1 MVQYIHTPWRDQ
13 EELLRVRQQFY
24 PSSSSLSSSL
34 AAAAASSSSSSIHN
48 VNANANAKPDNATTF
63 PHCRDDEDEGT
74 DGTHAAALALALEAE
89 KRQQQAVSRVSMWM
103 QRGGCPH
110 LVESTA
116 LLTAAVLS
124 DLHESRTRA
133 NSSSYAIRA
142 AYSAAFSR
150 FVTGLLDGQQD
161 KLRKMS
167 MYSIAKNI
175 GLPATFVELR
185 HQATHEQLPSLSKLR
200 SAANNA
206 LAWIWDFYWKDLAP
220 VSKGNSGDDSQADPR
235 RALLVRYLR
244 EQDEVLKTGL
254 QRELK
259 SWEEGSLLQV
269 LEEIAGSSEEPQ
281 IILRA
286 LQLSRAILN
295 GDFEL
300 PVHEIEGPSRIPK
313 TKDLEAI
320 RVELQT
326 LNEELEDNR
335 VERINQP
342 AEAYDEAPSHSIGW
356 TRYQGTWTPKPIG
369 VV

>member
-1 MVQYIHTPWRDQ
+1 MVQYIHTPWRDL
-13 EELLRVRQQFY
+13 EELSRVRQQFY
-24 PSSSSLSSSL
+24 PSLSPPPT
-34 AAAAASSSSSSIHN
+34 H
-48 VNANANAKPDNATTF
+48 VNAKPSNAPTV
-63 PHCRDDEDEGT
+63 PRNGDENA
-74 DGTHAAALALALEAE
+74 DGTHATLALVLDAE
-89 KRQQQAVSRVSMWM
+89 MRQQQAVSRVSMWM

-167 MYSIAKNI
+167 MYTIAKTI

-206 LAWIWDFYWKDLAP
+206 LAWIWHFYWKDVIP
-220 VSKGNSGDDSQADPR
+220 INKENSEGEGSQSDPLR
-235 RALLVRYLR
+235 DLLTRYFR
-244 EQDEVLKTGL
+244 EQDETLKNDFRRQL
-254 QRELK
+254 Q
-259 SWEEGSLLQV
+259 SWDEASLLRT
-269 LEEIAGSSEEPQ
+269 LAEIAESSEEPQ

-286 LQLSRAILN
+286 LQLSRSILD
-295 GDFEL
+295 GGC
-300 PVHEIEGPSRIPK
+300 EIPLTVTSAGPETRNMK
-313 TKDLEAI
+313 ALESVRA
-320 RVELQT
+320 ELQT
-326 LNEELEDNR
+326 LNEELDNTQ
-335 VERINQP
+335 VERVDQQV
-342 AEAYDEAPSHSIGW
+342 EASDETSSQAVGW
-356 TRYQGTWTPKPIG
+356 TRYKGTWTPKPIG

>member
-1 MVQYIHTPWRDQ
+1 MVQYIHTPWRDE

-24 PSSSSLSSSL
+24 PSSSSSPTSTHAIAKPHTT
-34 AAAAASSSSSSIHN
+34 AAAAHN
-48 VNANANAKPDNATTF
+48 PNPNHTHNHN
-63 PHCRDDEDEGT
+63 RDEDA
-74 DGTHAAALALALEAE
+74 DGTHAALALALDAE
-89 KRQQQAVSRVSMWM
+89 RRQQQAVSRVSMWM

-124 DLHESRTRA
+124 DLQESRAKA

-142 AYSAAFSR
+142 AYSSAFSR

-167 MYSIAKNI
+167 MYSIAKTI

-200 SAANNA
+200 SGANNA
-206 LAWIWDFYWKDLAP
+206 LAWIWDFYWKDLGS
-220 VSKGNSGDDSQADPR
+220 VDKGSSSEGGQSDPR
-235 RALLVRYLR
+235 RDLLLRSLR
-244 EQDEVLKTGL
+244 EQDEAVKADF
-254 QRELK
+254 QKQMK
-259 SWEEGSLLQV
+259 SWDETSLLQT
-269 LEEIAGSSEEPQ
+269 LADITESSEEPQ

-286 LQLSRAILN
+286 LQVSRTILS
-295 GDFEL
+295 GGFESPL
-300 PVHEIEGPSRIPK
+300 TAASGAPRE

-326 LNEELEDNR
+326 LNEDLEDIRIQR
-335 VERINQP
+335 VDQP
-342 AEAYDEAPSHSIGW
+342 TSVPDEIASQSVGW
-356 TRYQGTWTPKPIG
+356 TRYQGTWTPRPIG
-369 VV
+369 IV

>member
-1 MVQYIHTPWRDQ
+1 MVQYIHTPWRDE

-24 PSSSSLSSSL
+24 PSSSSSPSPSSPP
-34 AAAAASSSSSSIHN
+34 AR
-48 VNANANAKPDNATTF
+48 AKPNAATAA
-63 PHCRDDEDEGT
+63 HHNHNHIYNNSRDEDA
-74 DGTHAAALALALEAE
+74 DGAHVAPAIALDAE
-89 KRQQQAVSRVSMWM
+89 RRQQQAVSRVSMWM

-124 DLHESRTRA
+124 DLHESRTKA

-206 LAWIWDFYWKDLAP
+206 LTWIWDFYWKGLTPVNKGSSKEGDPSNPGKDL
-220 VSKGNSGDDSQADPR
+220 
-235 RALLVRYLR
+235 LLRYLH
-244 EQDEVLKTGL
+244 EQDESLKTIFH
-254 QRELK
+254 RELK
-259 SWEEGSLLQV
+259 SWDETSLLQT
-269 LEEIAGSSEEPQ
+269 LADIAESSEEPQ
-281 IILRA
+281 VILRA
-286 LQLSRAILN
+286 LQFSRTVLN
-295 GDFEL
+295 GDYDL
-300 PVHEIEGPSRIPK
+300 PLTVASEAPRR

-326 LNEELEDNR
+326 LNEELENTQIER
-335 VERINQP
+335 VEQP
-342 AEAYDEAPSHSIGW
+342 VEASDEAASQSIGW

>member
-13 EELLRVRQQFY
+13 EELSRVRQQFY
-24 PSSSSLSSSL
+24 PSLSPPP
-34 AAAAASSSSSSIHN
+34 H
-48 VNANANAKPDNATTF
+48 ANAKPNNVPTVPHSGDENA
-63 PHCRDDEDEGT
+63 D
-74 DGTHAAALALALEAE
+74 ALALDAE
-89 KRQQQAVSRVSMWM
+89 MQQQQAVSRVSMWM

-167 MYSIAKNI
+167 MYTIAKTI

-200 SAANNA
+200 SAANDA
-206 LAWIWDFYWKDLAP
+206 LVWIWHFYWKDLAHVNKENP
-220 VSKGNSGDDSQADPR
+220 GEGGQSGPR
-235 RALLVRYLR
+235 RDLLIRYLR
-244 EQDEVLKTGL
+244 EQDETLKNSL
-254 QRELK
+254 QRQLK
-259 SWEEGSLLQV
+259 SWDEASLLRT
-269 LEEIAGSSEEPQ
+269 LAKIAESSEEPQ

-286 LQLSRAILN
+286 LQLSRSILD
-295 GDFEL
+295 GGFEL
-300 PVHEIEGPSRIPK
+300 QSAVRSTAPQTRNV
-313 TKDLEAI
+313 KDLEDV

-326 LNEELEDNR
+326 LNEELDDTQAER
-335 VERINQP
+335 VDQP
-342 AEAYDEAPSHSIGW
+342 AEVSDDTSNQSAGW
-356 TRYQGTWTPKPIG
+356 TQYQGIWTPRPIG

>member
-13 EELLRVRQQFY
+13 EELSRVRQQFY
-24 PSSSSLSSSL
+24 PSLSSSSP
-34 AAAAASSSSSSIHN
+34 SSTYATAK
-48 VNANANAKPDNATTF
+48 ANNATTIR
-63 PHCRDDEDEGT
+63 HRSRDEDA
-74 DGTHAAALALALEAE
+74 DGTHATLALTLDAE

-133 NSSSYAIRA
+133 NSSSYATRA

-167 MYSIAKNI
+167 MYSIAKTI

-200 SAANNA
+200 SAAHNA
-206 LAWIWDFYWKDLAP
+206 LAWIWDFYWKDLIPVEDNPGEGSQSAP
-220 VSKGNSGDDSQADPR
+220 RKD
-235 RALLVRYLR
+235 LLVRYFR
-244 EQDEVLKTGL
+244 EADDTEKLGL
-254 QRELK
+254 QKQLQ
-259 SWEEGSLLQV
+259 SWDEAALLRT
-269 LEEIAGSSEEPQ
+269 LADLAGSAEEPQ

-286 LQLSRAILN
+286 LHLSRTVLE
-295 GDFEL
+295 GGSEL
-300 PVHEIEGPSRIPK
+300 TGTLMVTPGAPQIPK
-313 TKDLEAI
+313 TRDLEVV
-320 RVELQT
+320 RSELQT
-326 LNEELEDNR
+326 LNDEFEATRAES
-335 VERINQP
+335 VEQP
-342 AEAYDEAPSHSIGW
+342 GDVSDEASNRSVGW

-369 VV
+369 V

>member
-13 EELLRVRQQFY
+13 RELSRVRQQFY
-24 PSSSSLSSSL
+24 PSPPLP
-34 AAAAASSSSSSIHN
+34 AHAS
-48 VNANANAKPDNATTF
+48 AKPSSAT
-63 PHCRDDEDEGT
+63 
-74 DGTHAAALALALEAE
+74 AAHGSEHNALAHVAHAHARALEAE
-89 KRQQQAVSRVSMWM
+89 RQQAVSRVSMWM

-175 GLPATFVELR
+175 GLPASFVELR
-185 HQATHEQLPSLSKLR
+185 HQATHEQLPSLAKLR

-206 LAWIWDFYWKDLAP
+206 LVWIWHFYWKDLIPA
-220 VSKGNSGDDSQADPR
+220 DQANYGQGSESNPQKD
-235 RALLVRYLR
+235 LLVSYLR
-244 EQDEVLKTGL
+244 ERDEARKFDL
-254 QRELK
+254 QKQLK
-259 SWEEGSLLQV
+259 SWDEASLLRMISDV
-269 LEEIAGSSEEPQ
+269 AESSEEPQ

-286 LQLSRAILN
+286 LQLSRSILD

-300 PVHEIEGPSRIPK
+300 PSTATPGAPPATRVR
-313 TKDLEAI
+313 DLEAV
-320 RVELQT
+320 RVELRT
-326 LNEELEDNR
+326 SNEELAETR
-335 VERINQP
+335 VERVDQP
-342 AEAYDEAPSHSIGW
+342 AEASDEAPSQSVGW
-356 TRYQGTWTPKPIG
+356 ARYQGTWTPKPIG

>member
-1 MVQYIHTPWRDQ
+1 MVQYIHTPWRDL
-13 EELLRVRQQFY
+13 EELSRVRRQFY
-24 PSSSSLSSSL
+24 PSLSPPPT
-34 AAAAASSSSSSIHN
+34 H
-48 VNANANAKPDNATTF
+48 ANAKPSNAPT
-63 PHCRDDEDEGT
+63 HNGDENA
-74 DGTHAAALALALEAE
+74 DGTHALVLDAE
-89 KRQQQAVSRVSMWM
+89 MRQQQAVSRVSMWM

-133 NSSSYAIRA
+133 NSSSYTIRA

-167 MYSIAKNI
+167 MYTIAKTI

-185 HQATHEQLPSLSKLR
+185 HQATHEQLPSLSKMR

-206 LAWIWDFYWKDLAP
+206 LAWIWHFYWKDLVP
-220 VSKGNSGDDSQADPR
+220 VNKENSEQGSQSDPLR
-235 RALLVRYLR
+235 DLLARYFR
-244 EQDEVLKTGL
+244 EQDETLKDDL
-254 QRELK
+254 QRQLR
-259 SWEEGSLLQV
+259 SWDEASLLRT
-269 LEEIAGSSEEPQ
+269 LAEIAESSEEPQ

-286 LQLSRAILN
+286 LQLSRSIV
-295 GDFEL
+295 GGGCEL
-300 PVHEIEGPSRIPK
+300 SLTVTSACHETRK
-313 TKDLEAI
+313 TKDLESVRA
-320 RVELQT
+320 ELQT
-326 LNEELEDNR
+326 LNKELDNTQAER
-335 VERINQP
+335 VDQP
-342 AEAYDEAPSHSIGW
+342 ADASDETSSQSVGW

>member
-1 MVQYIHTPWRDQ
+1 MVQYIHTPWRDR

-24 PSSSSLSSSL
+24 PFSSSSSSLSSPPSSTTTHTH
-34 AAAAASSSSSSIHN
+34 AHANNATATVPRSSSSSTSN
-48 VNANANAKPDNATTF
+48 
-63 PHCRDDEDEGT
+63 DEDAD
-74 DGTHAAALALALEAE
+74 DGTHTHAAIALDAE
-89 KRQQQAVSRVSMWM
+89 KRQQQHAVSRVSMWM

-124 DLHESRTRA
+124 DLHESRTKA

-167 MYSIAKNI
+167 MYSIAKTI

-200 SAANNA
+200 SAAHKA

-220 VSKGNSGDDSQADPR
+220 VDKGSQEEGDQSDPR
-235 RALLVRYLR
+235 RDLLLRYLR
-244 EQDEVLKTGL
+244 EQDEALKVDL
-254 QRELK
+254 QKQLK
-259 SWEEGSLLQV
+259 SWDEAFLLQS
-269 LEEIAGSSEEPQ
+269 LADIAESSGEPQ
-281 IILRA
+281 VILRA
-286 LQLSRAILN
+286 LQLSRTMLS
-295 GDFEL
+295 GGLEL
-300 PVHEIEGPSRIPK
+300 PLTGPEGAGRK
-313 TKDLEAI
+313 AKDLEAV

-326 LNEELEDNR
+326 LNEELKDAQVQR
-335 VERINQP
+335 PDHP
-342 AEAYDEAPSHSIGW
+342 AEMSGEETSQSLGW

>member
-1 MVQYIHTPWRDQ
+1 MVQYIHTPWRDE

-24 PSSSSLSSSL
+24 PSSSPSLIH
-34 AAAAASSSSSSIHN
+34 ASANPNTPTTAHHNHNHIHDHRN
-48 VNANANAKPDNATTF
+48 S
-63 PHCRDDEDEGT
+63 RDEDAG
-74 DGTHAAALALALEAE
+74 GTHAALAIALDAE
-89 KRQQQAVSRVSMWM
+89 RRQQQAVSRVSMWM

-124 DLHESRTRA
+124 DLHESRTKA

-200 SAANNA
+200 SAANKA
-206 LAWIWDFYWKDLAP
+206 LAWIWDFYWKDLAAT
-220 VSKGNSGDDSQADPR
+220 SKGNLQEDGSSNPQRDQ
-235 RALLVRYLR
+235 LLRYLR
-244 EQDEVLKTGL
+244 EQDETLRTVFQK
-254 QRELK
+254 ELK
-259 SWEEGSLLQV
+259 SWEETPLLQT
-269 LEEIAGSSEEPQ
+269 LADIAESSEDPRV
-281 IILRA
+281 ILRA
-286 LQLSRAILN
+286 LQLSRTVLN
-295 GDFEL
+295 GGS
-300 PVHEIEGPSRIPK
+300 HMPSTVASETLRQ
-313 TKDLEAI
+313 TKDLEAV

-326 LNEELEDNR
+326 LHEELENTQVQR
-335 VERINQP
+335 VEQPLEASDDVPNQ
-342 AEAYDEAPSHSIGW
+342 STGW

>member
-13 EELLRVRQQFY
+13 EELSRVRQQFY
-24 PSSSSLSSSL
+24 PSLSPPPTL
-34 AAAAASSSSSSIHN
+34 
-48 VNANANAKPDNATTF
+48 ANAKPSNAPTVS
-63 PHCRDDEDEGT
+63 RSGDENA
-74 DGTHAAALALALEAE
+74 DGTHAALALALAPDAE
-89 KRQQQAVSRVSMWM
+89 RRRQQAVSRVSMWM

-167 MYSIAKNI
+167 MYTIAKTI

-200 SAANNA
+200 SAANDA
-206 LAWIWDFYWKDLAP
+206 LAWIWHFYWKDLVP
-220 VSKGNSGDDSQADPR
+220 VNNENPGEGSQSDPR
-235 RALLVRYLR
+235 RDLLIRYFR
-244 EQDEVLKTGL
+244 GQDEALKDSL
-254 QRELK
+254 QRQLG
-259 SWEEGSLLQV
+259 SWDETSLLRT
-269 LEEIAGSSEEPQ
+269 LAEIAESSEEPP

-286 LQLSRAILN
+286 LQLSRSILN
-295 GDFEL
+295 GGYEL
-300 PVHEIEGPSRIPK
+300 PLKVTSAAPNARNM
-313 TKDLEAI
+313 DLEAV

-326 LNEELEDNR
+326 LNEELDDAQTER
-335 VERINQP
+335 VDQP
-342 AEAYDEAPSHSIGW
+342 AEASDEASSQSIGW
-356 TRYQGTWTPKPIG
+356 TRYQGIWTPKPIG

>member
-13 EELLRVRQQFY
+13 QELLRVRQQFY
-24 PSSSSLSSSL
+24 PFSSSPPST
-34 AAAAASSSSSSIHN
+34 HTHTHT
-48 VNANANAKPDNATTF
+48 NAHATPNNATTAV
-63 PHCRDDEDEGT
+63 PHSRDEHA
-74 DGTHAAALALALEAE
+74 DGAHATLTIALDAE
-89 KRQQQAVSRVSMWM
+89 RRQQHAVSRVSMWM

-124 DLHESRTRA
+124 DLHESRTKA

-200 SAANNA
+200 SASNNA
-206 LAWIWDFYWKDLAP
+206 LAWIWEFYWKDLAP
-220 VSKGNSGDDSQADPR
+220 PNKGGPGEGSQLDPR
-235 RALLVRYLR
+235 RDLLLGYLR
-244 EQDEVLKTGL
+244 EQDETLRVNFQKQLN
-254 QRELK
+254 
-259 SWEEGSLLQV
+259 SWDEASLLQT
-269 LEEIAGSSEEPQ
+269 LADIAGSSGELQ
-281 IILRA
+281 VILRA
-286 LQLSRAILN
+286 LQLSRTILS
-295 GDFEL
+295 GGFEL
-300 PVHEIEGPSRIPK
+300 PPTVLSGASPRA
-313 TKDLEAI
+313 KDLEAV

-326 LNEELEDNR
+326 LNEELGDTQIQR
-335 VERINQP
+335 VDQP
-342 AEAYDEAPSHSIGW
+342 AEVFDEAASQSLGW

-369 VV
+369 IV